1 MGRCE
6 TRNANDR
13 HWVMYVGGEPVGRL
27 YLTTPDQPW
36 IRCRFVP
43 LEAWGSV
50 QGLFELHSQAAS
62 EGFPLE
68 KASATKEILN
78 RGVELR
84 PSARELGEPFRPL
97 LVYVEGSTARFR
109 P

>member
-1 MGRCE
+1 MGDSE
-6 TRNANDR
+6 NSDEPYWT
-13 HWVMYVGGEPVGRL
+13 MYVGGDPVGRL

-50 QGLFELHSQAAS
+50 QGLFELHNQAAK
-62 EGFPLE
+62 EGFPPE
-68 KASATKEILN
+68 KASATREILD

-84 PSARELGEPFRPL
+84 PSVRELGESFRPFM
-97 LVYVEGSTARFR
+97 VYVEGSTARFR